1 VSYQPELTERSPFL
15 AVWAQAAPR
24 WWIAPVVAFAFL
36 IFVAEFLP
44 FPGGPQLLLSAVVG
58 VAVLLGSTRLGLY
71 WLRNYFITSNVMLIL
86 FSAALIIPWLF
97 WNGTSQLDEIDRW
110 RYLIIALAA
119 WTLYWIKHPAQHAR
133 AAAIGALIW
142 IGFNVGVVIPGLG
155 EHERV
160 REEAFAI
167 AVEQGDCV
175 ASEDESCSPTPMS
188 MIAGAV
194 ILGYALNLATEG
206 EFIRGL
212 SGSRTRNREERGRD
226 RDVNDDFDADEADD
240 GGGA

>member
-1 VSYQPELTERSPFL
+1 M
-15 AVWAQAAPR
+15 WAQAAPR

-44 FPGGPQLLLSAVVG
+44 FRGGLQLLLSAAVG
-58 VAVLLGSTRLGLY
+58 VIVLLGSTRLGLY
-71 WLRNYFITSNVMLIL
+71 WLRNHFVTSNVMFIL
-86 FSAALIIPWLF
+86 FSAALIGPWLF
-97 WNGTSQLDEIDRW
+97 WNGTPQLDQIDRW
-110 RYLIIALAA
+110 RYLLIALAA

-155 EHERV
+155 DYERL

-167 AVEQGDCV
+167 AVEQGDYV

-188 MIAGAV
+188 MIAGAF

-206 EFIRGL
+206 EFIRAL
-212 SGSRTRNREERGRD
+212 SSSRSRNREERGRD
-226 RDVNDDFDADEADD
+226 REMNDDVEADD
-240 GGGA
+240 ADDGDGA